1 MLLLA
6 KNIKLHPYI
15 CLIDQKKKIVKFQC
29 YILNHS

>member
-15 CLIDQKKKIVKFQC
+15 CLIDQKKNDFLSSNAI
-29 YILNHS
+29 S